1 MFNYRW
7 RLLELSAL
15 RLLSASVLMRQLI
28 LAFERI
34 GKARIAPVG
43 SALIDIDRLPGL
55 PFSSEVANGPPP
67 NSFPLRCTRRQ
78 QSHLYAALKTNM
90 YIAGGSRFQ
99 LRICA
104 LHPYKLD

>member
-43 SALIDIDRLPGL
+43 SALIDFQACLFRAKWLMGRP
-55 PFSSEVANGPPP
+55 PTASRCVAP
-67 NSFPLRCTRRQ
+67 
-78 QSHLYAALKTNM
+78 
-90 YIAGGSRFQ
+90 AGSKATFTP
-99 LRICA
+99 
-104 LHPYKLD
+104 H

>member
-15 RLLSASVLMRQLI
+15 RLLSASVLMRQRT

-34 GKARIAPVG
+34 GKARIVRVG

-55 PFSSEVANGPPP
+55 PFRAKWLTGRPPTASRCIAPAGSSTITLHRG
-67 NSFPLRCTRRQ
+67 
-78 QSHLYAALKTNM
+78 TNM
-90 YIAGGSRFQ
+90 YIAGGS
-99 LRICA
+99 
-104 LHPYKLD
+104 